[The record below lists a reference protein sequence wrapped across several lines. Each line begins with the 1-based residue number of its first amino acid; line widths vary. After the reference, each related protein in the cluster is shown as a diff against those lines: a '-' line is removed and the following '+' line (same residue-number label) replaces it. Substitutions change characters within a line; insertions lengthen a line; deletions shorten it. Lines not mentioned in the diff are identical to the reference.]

1 MEQYY
6 NAFIS
11 YRHHPDDIRVAQEIH
26 KGLERFKV
34 PKIIRKRNNGPMHLF
49 RDKEELPI
57 TSHLTDD
64 ISLAL
69 KNSDYLI
76 VICSP
81 HVKESVWVQ
90 REIETFLKSHSRD
103 KVLTVLAEGEP
114 YDVIPEI
121 LLHEDVVDPLTG
133 EIVRREIEPL
143 SCDWR
148 MKKRKAI
155 REELPRLAAPLL
167 HCAYDELRQRQRQYR
182 MRRTIAAFSV
192 ALAGAL
198 ALAAYYIDTSIKI
211 QKANDDLHTANV
223 QIQAANVKIQD
234 NLDQALLNQSQY
246 LASSS
251 QERLAAGDRLKA
263 IALAVEALPGEDNPR
278 PYLAEAEYALGEALG
293 TYRTSW
299 QETAQGAYE
308 ADNVVKTFVVS
319 QDGKTIYLLD
329 ERNVVTVWDVQTF
342 QKKQT
347 VDLQGYNIQ
356 DLYLTEKG
364 NMLCILNLFGQELV
378 CVDLEGKEL
387 WKVEDFQDIAFVDGG
402 KTAMVLQHDYDQLSR
417 ILFLDPDT
425 GKEVREPL
433 VLPMGEN
440 DAYAVDFLQKEYESG
455 QPVILHYYSKASKYY
470 VALAD
475 PETNTV
481 NFLLTV
487 DVSSNEQGT
496 NAWVEGAAVL
506 QNGNVVIMRG
516 DGTGAWNGIVENM
529 VITGLDRADILCLDG
544 KTGRLLWQSELVNY
558 ISTGIRVLEP
568 IPDSEWVLLQ
578 NGNTF
583 LVLDIHTGEQ
593 IAQCQTAARPLTV
606 KVESQRA
613 YGIQENGSDY
623 LFRYTNNDCSAIS
636 FLNSTVDMAE
646 VKDGFFIHTPSSKL
660 VTAYGLSQDTDGVK
674 FEGDH
679 SVWVRWHAQSGDHL
693 ALKTSNILYMM
704 DANQQRVSWSLD
716 VGYSWEPMGFSADG
730 SLFWLGDPYEKTI
743 AAVSVADGEAQILEL
758 PAALG
763 DARVYMDTQIYLQE
777 DQSLYLLKSEEKMH
791 LQRVDLNTNELLLD
805 LPLQNQ
811 QTEEFSSVANA
822 QILLA
827 TEDTVWVYRNNG
839 SLYSIDLASGK
850 EMLLAEELLMA
861 PAVALSADQRQ
872 VMVGI
877 GNEVHLTAPD
887 GTVYRKISLED
898 RKAVSMYFYK
908 QHLLVLCDDGDL
920 YRYGKTG
927 NLQSKTTLTVFDT
940 FGSSASAK
948 VENPM
953 ELAWWVTGD
962 GDLIL
967 NAFQAGNIVDTETW
981 QSRAFVPYL
990 NAYVESNDTIVCVS
1004 DSTVTGYPRYS
1015 TQQLIEKAQ
1024 TVLGDYRLSQEDRNY
1039 YGLDEE

>member
-1 MEQYY
+1 MQQHY

-26 KGLERFKV
+26 RGLERFKV
-34 PKIIRKRNNGPMHLF
+34 PKVIRKRSKDPMHLF

-69 KNSDYLI
+69 ENSDYLI

-90 REIETFLKSHSRD
+90 REIETFLKTHSRD

-263 IALAVEALPGEDNPR
+263 MALALEALPGEDNPR

-329 ERNVVTVWDVQTF
+329 ERNVLTVWDVQTF
-342 QKKQT
+342 QKKHT
-347 VDLQGYNIQ
+347 VDLSKYNVQ
-356 DLYLTEKG
+356 ELYLTEQG
-364 NMLCILNLFGQELV
+364 NMICVLNLFGQELI
-378 CVDLEGKEL
+378 CLNLEGKEL
-387 WKVEDFQDIAFVDGG
+387 WKTEDFQDIAFVDGG
-402 KTAMVLQHDYDQLSR
+402 KTVMVLQYDYNGLHQ

-455 QPVILHYYSKASKYY
+455 QPVILQYYSKVYEYY

-475 PETNTV
+475 PDTNTV

-487 DVSSNEQGT
+487 DVSSDG
-496 NAWVEGAAVL
+496 ADHWIDGAAVL
-506 QNGNVVIMRG
+506 QNGNVVVMRG
-516 DGTGAWNGIVENM
+516 DSTGSLNGKVAGME
-529 VITGLDRADILCLDG
+529 VTGVDRADILCLDG
-544 KTGRLLWQSELVNY
+544 KTGRLLWQSELITY
-558 ISTGIRVLEP
+558 IHTGSKVLAP

-593 IAQCQTAARPLTV
+593 IAQCQTAALPV
-606 KVESQRA
+606 AVEVESQRV
-613 YGIQENGSDY
+613 YGILENGSDY
-623 LFRYTNNDCSAIS
+623 IFRYANNDCSAIT
-636 FLNSTVDMAE
+636 FLNGAVDLAE
-646 VKDGFFIHTPSSKL
+646 VKDGFFIHTPSSNL
-660 VTAYGLSQDTDGVK
+660 VTAYGLSQDADGVK
-674 FEGDH
+674 FEGEH
-679 SVWVRWHAQSGDHL
+679 SVWVRWHAQSGENL

-704 DANQQRVSWSLD
+704 DANQQRVRWSLD

-730 SLFWLGDPYEKTI
+730 SLFWLGDPYEKAI
-743 AAVSVADGEAQILEL
+743 AAVSVADGESQILEL

-763 DARVYMDTQIYLQE
+763 DERVYMDTQIYLQE
-777 DQSLYLLKSEEKMH
+777 DQALYLLKNEENMH
-791 LQRVDLNTNELLLD
+791 LVKVDLNTNELLLD
-805 LPLQNQ
+805 LPLQNL
-811 QTEEFSSVANA
+811 QTEEYTPVANA

-827 TEDTVWVYRNNG
+827 TEDSVWIYRNDGN
-839 SLYSIDLASGK
+839 LYAIDLASGK
-850 EMLLAEELLMA
+850 ETLLAEELVMA

-877 GNEVHLTAPD
+877 GNEVHLTAID

-927 NLQSKTTLTVFDT
+927 NLLSKTTLTVFDT
-940 FGSSASAK
+940 FGSKASAK

-953 ELAWWVTGD
+953 ELAWWETGD

-981 QSRAFVPYL
+981 QNRAFVPYL
-990 NAYVESNDTIVCVS
+990 NAYIESNDTLVCVS

>member
-1 MEQYY
+1 MQQHY

-26 KGLERFKV
+26 RGLERFKV
-34 PKIIRKRNNGPMHLF
+34 PKVIRKRSKDPMHLF

-69 KNSDYLI
+69 ENSDYLI

-90 REIETFLKSHSRD
+90 REIETFLKTHSRD

-263 IALAVEALPGEDNPR
+263 MALALEALPGEDNPR

-329 ERNVVTVWDVQTF
+329 ERNVLTVWDVQTF
-342 QKKQT
+342 QKKHT
-347 VDLQGYNIQ
+347 VDLSKYNVQ
-356 DLYLTEKG
+356 ELYLTEQG
-364 NMLCILNLFGQELV
+364 NMICVLNLFGQELI
-378 CVDLEGKEL
+378 CLNLEGKEL
-387 WKVEDFQDIAFVDGG
+387 WKTEDFQDIAFVDGG
-402 KTAMVLQHDYDQLSR
+402 KTVMVLQYDYNGLHQ

-455 QPVILHYYSKASKYY
+455 QPVILQYYSKVYEYY

-475 PETNTV
+475 PDTNTV

-487 DVSSNEQGT
+487 DVSSDG
-496 NAWVEGAAVL
+496 ADHWIDGAAVL
-506 QNGNVVIMRG
+506 QNGNVVVMRG
-516 DGTGAWNGIVENM
+516 DSTGSLNGKVAGME
-529 VITGLDRADILCLDG
+529 VTGVDRADILCLDG
-544 KTGRLLWQSELVNY
+544 KTGRLLWQSELITY
-558 ISTGIRVLEP
+558 IHTGSKVLAP

-593 IAQCQTAARPLTV
+593 IAQCQTAALPV
-606 KVESQRA
+606 AVEVESQRV
-613 YGIQENGSDY
+613 YGILENGSDY
-623 LFRYTNNDCSAIS
+623 IFRYANNDCSAIT
-636 FLNSTVDMAE
+636 FLNGAVDLAE
-646 VKDGFFIHTPSSKL
+646 VKDGFFIHTPSSNL
-660 VTAYGLSQDTDGVK
+660 VTAYGLSQDADGVK
-674 FEGDH
+674 FEGEH
-679 SVWVRWHAQSGDHL
+679 SVWVRWHAQSGENL

-704 DANQQRVSWSLD
+704 DANQQRVRWSLD

-730 SLFWLGDPYEKTI
+730 SLFWLGDPYEKAI
-743 AAVSVADGEAQILEL
+743 AAVSVADGESQILEL

-763 DARVYMDTQIYLQE
+763 DERVYMDTQIYLQE
-777 DQSLYLLKSEEKMH
+777 D
-791 LQRVDLNTNELLLD
+791 
-805 LPLQNQ
+805 
-811 QTEEFSSVANA
+811 
-822 QILLA
+822 
-827 TEDTVWVYRNNG
+827 
-839 SLYSIDLASGK
+839 
-850 EMLLAEELLMA
+850 
-861 PAVALSADQRQ
+861 
-872 VMVGI
+872 
-877 GNEVHLTAPD
+877 
-887 GTVYRKISLED
+887 
-898 RKAVSMYFYK
+898 
-908 QHLLVLCDDGDL
+908 
-920 YRYGKTG
+920 
-927 NLQSKTTLTVFDT
+927 
-940 FGSSASAK
+940 
-948 VENPM
+948 
-953 ELAWWVTGD
+953 
-962 GDLIL
+962 
-967 NAFQAGNIVDTETW
+967 
-981 QSRAFVPYL
+981 
-990 NAYVESNDTIVCVS
+990 
-1004 DSTVTGYPRYS
+1004 
-1015 TQQLIEKAQ
+1015 
-1024 TVLGDYRLSQEDRNY
+1024 
-1039 YGLDEE
+1039 